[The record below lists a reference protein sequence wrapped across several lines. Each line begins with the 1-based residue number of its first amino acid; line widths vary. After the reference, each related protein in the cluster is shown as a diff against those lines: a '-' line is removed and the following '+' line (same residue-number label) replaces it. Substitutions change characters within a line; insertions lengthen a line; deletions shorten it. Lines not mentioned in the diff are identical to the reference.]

1 MTLVFKCLSW
11 LPLWLAHGM
20 GAALGWVVF
29 ALSPT
34 YRRRFLANTRQ
45 AGYRFGQVVGAVAQT
60 GRMVAEIPKLWTSD
74 HGKPQS
80 QPANGKRVP
89 FEWDQAST
97 ITCIEAAYKKGKG
110 VIFLTPHLGCFE
122 IVAQALALQFS
133 AQHGPLTVLYRPAR
147 KAWMAQLVANS
158 RDRPGLIAVPT
169 NLFGVR
175 QMIKAL
181 RKGEAVGLLP
191 DQVPPDGMGLWSGFF
206 GKDAYTMTLA
216 ARLAAQTGATVL
228 VGWGRRLPWGRGY
241 EIHFH
246 EIDQGLDGDLTTAVQ
261 RMNAEMEALIRVCP
275 SQYLW
280 GYGRYKQPRVESKEA
295 VKEVK
300 DVVS

>member
-1 MTLVFKCLSW
+1 MFLFFKLFSY

-34 YRRRFLANTRQ
+34 YRRRFLANTQQ
-45 AGYRFGQVVGAVAQT
+45 AGYRFGQVMGAVAHT

-74 HGKPQS
+74 QGKPQNQLES
-80 QPANGKRVP
+80 GRQVP
-89 FEWDQAST
+89 FEWDHAST
-97 ITCIEAAYKKGKG
+97 ITCIESAYQQGKG

-228 VGWGRRLPWGRGY
+228 VGWGRRLSWGRGY

-246 EIDQGLDGDLTTAVQ
+246 EINQGLDGDLATAVQ
-261 RMNAEMEALIRVCP
+261 RMNIEMESLIRACP
-275 SQYLW
+275 NQYLW
-280 GYGRYKQPRVESKEA
+280 GYGRYKQPRVESNEA
-295 VKEVK
+295 VK
-300 DVVS
+300 DLVS

>member
-1 MTLVFKCLSW
+1 MSLFFKLFSL
-11 LPLWLAHGM
+11 LPLWLAHGI
-20 GAALGWVVF
+20 GAALGWIVF
-29 ALSPT
+29 ALSHT
-34 YRRRFLANTRQ
+34 YRRRFLANTQQ
-45 AGYRFGQVVGAVAQT
+45 AGYSFGQVVGAVAQT

-74 HGKPQS
+74 HRKPQS
-80 QPANGKRVP
+80 QPETGKQMP
-89 FEWDQAST
+89 FAWDQAST
-97 ITCIEAAYKKGKG
+97 IACIESAYQKGKG

-147 KAWMAQLVANS
+147 KAWMAELVANS

-191 DQVPPDGMGLWSGFF
+191 DQVPPDGMGLWSSFF
-206 GKDAYTMTLA
+206 GKEAYTMTLA

-246 EIDQGLDGDLTTAVQ
+246 EVNQGLDGDLATAVK

-275 SQYLW
+275 DQYLW
-280 GYGRYKQPRVESKEA
+280 GYGRYKQPRIESKEA
-295 VKEVK
+295 VK
-300 DVVS
+300 DLVS

>member
-1 MTLVFKCLSW
+1 MFLFFKLFSF
-11 LPLWLAHGM
+11 LPMWLAHGM

-34 YRRRFLANTRQ
+34 YRRRFLDNTQQ
-45 AGYRFGQVVGAVAQT
+45 AGYRFGEIVGAVAQT

-74 HGKPQS
+74 QGKPQS
-80 QPANGKRVP
+80 QKQSGQQVP
-89 FEWDQAST
+89 FVWDQAST
-97 ITCIEAAYKKGKG
+97 ITCIEAAYQKGKG
-110 VIFLTPHLGCFE
+110 VIFLTPHMGCFE

-133 AQHGPLTVLYRPAR
+133 APYGPLTVLYRPAR

-181 RKGEAVGLLP
+181 RKGQAVGLLP
-191 DQVPPDGMGLWSGFF
+191 DQVPPNGMGLWSSFF
-206 GKDAYTMTLA
+206 GKEAYTMTLA

-246 EIDQGLDGDLTTAVQ
+246 EINQGLDGDLATAVQ
-261 RMNAEMEALIRVCP
+261 LINADMESLIRACP
-275 SQYLW
+275 EQYLW

-295 VKEVK
+295 VKD
-300 DVVS
+300 DVS

>member
-1 MTLVFKCLSW
+1 MSLFFKLFSF

-20 GAALGWVVF
+20 GAVLGWVVF

-34 YRRRFLANTRQ
+34 YRRRFLANTQQ

-74 HGKPQS
+74 QGKPQS
-80 QPANGKRVP
+80 QQQSGKQVP
-89 FEWDQAST
+89 FVWDQTST
-97 ITCIEAAYKKGKG
+97 ITCIEAAYQKGKG

-191 DQVPPDGMGLWSGFF
+191 DQVPPDGMGQWSGFF

-246 EIDQGLDGDLTTAVQ
+246 EIHQGLDGDLATAVQ
-261 RMNAEMEALIRVCP
+261 RMNTEMEALIRACP

>member
-1 MTLVFKCLSW
+1 MFLFFKLFSF
-11 LPLWLAHGM
+11 LPLWLAHGI
-20 GAALGWVVF
+20 GALLGWIVF

-34 YRRRFLANTRQ
+34 YRRRFLANTQQ

-60 GRMVAEIPKLWTSD
+60 GRMVAEIPKLWMRD
-74 HGKPQS
+74 PNKPQN
-80 QPANGKRVP
+80 QQQVP

-97 ITCIEAAYKKGKG
+97 ITRVEAAYQKGKG

-133 AQHGPLTVLYRPAR
+133 MPYGPLTVLYRPAR

-158 RDRPGLIAVPT
+158 RDRPGLTAVPT
-169 NLFGVR
+169 NLSGVR

-228 VGWGRRLPWGRGY
+228 VSWGERLPWGRGY
-241 EIHFH
+241 KLHFY
-246 EIDQGLDGDLTTAVQ
+246 ELDQGLDGDLDAAVG
-261 RMNAEMEALIRVCP
+261 RMNVAMEGLIRASP

-280 GYGRYKQPRVESKEA
+280 GYGRYKAPRKEA
-295 VKEVK
+295 A
-300 DVVS
+300 S

>member
-1 MTLVFKCLSW
+1 MFLFFKLFSF
-11 LPLWLAHGM
+11 LPLWLAQGI

-34 YRRRFLANTRQ
+34 YRRRFLANTQQ

-74 HGKPQS
+74 HRKQQS
-80 QPANGKRVP
+80 QPEHGKQMP
-89 FEWDQAST
+89 FAWDQEST
-97 ITCIEAAYKKGKG
+97 ITCIEAAYQKDKG

-122 IVAQALALQFS
+122 IVAQALAQRFS
-133 AQHGPLTVLYRPAR
+133 AQYGPLTVLYRPAR

-191 DQVPPDGMGLWSGFF
+191 DQVPPDGMGLWSSFF
-206 GKDAYTMTLA
+206 GKEAYTMTLA

-246 EIDQGLDGDLTTAVQ
+246 EINQGLDGDLAAAVQ
-261 RMNAEMEALIRVCP
+261 RMNAEMEALIRACP
-275 SQYLW
+275 DQYLW

-295 VKEVK
+295 VK
-300 DVVS
+300 DLVS

>member
-1 MTLVFKCLSW
+1 MFLLFRFFSW
-11 LPLWLAHGM
+11 LPLWLAHGI

-34 YRRRFLANTRQ
+34 YRRRFLANSRQ
-45 AGYRFGQVVGAVAQT
+45 AGYRFGQVAGAVAHT
-60 GRMVAEIPKLWTSD
+60 GRMVAEIPKLWKSD
-74 HGKPQS
+74 QGKPQS
-80 QPANGKRVP
+80 PQQVP
-89 FEWDQAST
+89 FVWDQPGT
-97 ITCIEAAYKKGKG
+97 ITRVAAAYQKGKG

-122 IVAQALALQFS
+122 IVAQALAQQFS
-133 AQHGPLTVLYRPAR
+133 AQFGPLTVLYRPAR

-158 RDRPGLIAVPT
+158 RDRPGLTAVPT
-169 NLFGVR
+169 NLSGVR

-228 VGWGRRLPWGRGY
+228 VSWGERLPWGRGY
-241 EIHFH
+241 KLHFY
-246 EIDQGLDGDLTTAVQ
+246 ELDQGLEGDLDAAVAS
-261 RMNAEMEALIRVCP
+261 MNAAMEGLIRACP

-280 GYGRYKQPRVESKEA
+280 GYGRYKEPRKEPRKEA
-295 VKEVK
+295 AP
-300 DVVS
+300 

>member
-1 MTLVFKCLSW
+1 MSLFFKLFSF

-34 YRRRFLANTRQ
+34 YRRRFLANTQQ

-60 GRMVAEIPKLWTSD
+60 GRMVAEIPKLWSSKPS
-74 HGKPQS
+74 KPQS
-80 QPANGKRVP
+80 QQHIP
-89 FEWDQAST
+89 FVWDQAST
-97 ITCIEAAYKKGKG
+97 ITCVEAAYQKGKG

-133 AQHGPLTVLYRPAR
+133 AQFGPLTVLYRPAR

-216 ARLAAQTGATVL
+216 ARLAAQTGATVM
-228 VGWGRRLPWGRGY
+228 VGWGRRLSWGRGY

-246 EIDQGLDGDLTTAVQ
+246 EINQGLDGDLATAVQ
-261 RMNAEMEALIRVCP
+261 RMNIEMESLIRACP
-275 SQYLW
+275 NQYLW

-295 VKEVK
+295 VK
-300 DVVS
+300 DLVS